1 MKTHCLIQDKFC
13 QNGYTHCCMECEYGK
28 THVCEDDCLNHM
40 SKCGLCELEN
50 DNVVSKKRKAA
61 M

>member
-13 QNGYTHCCMECEYGK
+13 PNGYTHCCMECKYGK
-28 THVCEDDCLNHM
+28 ANLCDEDCLNHA
-40 SKCGLCELEN
+40 SKCGLCVIEK
-50 DNVVSKKRKAA
+50 DDTTTDSRKAA